1 MVETI
6 QGKGYVE
13 PKEMKANWGGGG
25 STENPTTQDPSVT
38 AMIEKIKTVSPE
50 EAKQGWKEDRETAI
64 EMWNNQGKNGEALA
78 KEIDA
83 FLSGY

>member
-1 MVETI
+1 MTA
-6 QGKGYVE
+6 YL
-13 PKEMKANWGGGG
+13 GGGG
-25 STENPTTQDPSVT
+25 STATPITQDPSVT